1 MNSDI
6 IIEKHPWE
14 PYIPN
19 NTRVLILGTFP
30 PKQEKWSMDFYYPNK
45 INDFWR
51 IMGIIFHADKEYF
64 YDKNLGRFKL
74 DEIKSFLNIHVIAL
88 HDTAR
93 EVKRLKDNAS
103 DKYLEIIK
111 PLPLNDILPLM
122 PSCNTIVSTGEKAAQ
137 VIASMTDSNV
147 PNVGKYVTVNI
158 NNISDF
164 RIYRMPSTSRAYPL
178 AIEKKAE
185 FYCKMFHEI
194 GILK

>member
-1 MNSDI
+1 MNNDI
-6 IIEKHPWE
+6 ITEKHPWE

-19 NTRVLILGTFP
+19 NTRILILGTFP

-51 IMGIIFHADKEYF
+51 IMGIIFHDNKEYF
-64 YDKNLGRFKL
+64 YDKNLGRFNP
-74 DEIKSFLNIHVIAL
+74 DEIKSFLNIHGIAL

-111 PLPLNDILPLM
+111 PLPLNEILQLM

-137 VIASMTDSNV
+137 VIATLTDSNV

-158 NNISDF
+158 NNIADF

-178 AIEKKAE
+178 SIEKKAE
-185 FYCKMFHEI
+185 FYRKMFHEI

>member
-64 YDKNLGRFKL
+64 YDKNLGRFNL
-74 DEIKSFLNIHVIAL
+74 DEIKSFLNIHGIAL

-185 FYCKMFHEI
+185 FYRKMFHEI